1 MRDNPLNFIRQPYD
15 NLKVLIKADSEKLD
29 NLRQLFGGCLGG
41 CLGSK
46 SPKIK
51 TFKVFIDN
59 IDNFFY

>member
-15 NLKVLIKADSEKLD
+15 NPNASIKAVNEKLD

-51 TFKVFIDN
+51 AFKVFIDS
-59 IDNFFY
+59 IDNFSI

>member
-1 MRDNPLNFIRQPYD
+1 MRDNPLIFARQPYD
-15 NLKVLIKADSEKLD
+15 NLKMLIKAANEKQD

-51 TFKVFIDN
+51 AFKVFIDS
-59 IDNFFY
+59 IDNFSI

>member
-15 NLKVLIKADSEKLD
+15 NLKVLIKAVNEKLD
-29 NLRQLFGGCLGG
+29 NLRQLLVGCLEG

-51 TFKVFIDN
+51 AFKVFIDN
-59 IDNFFY
+59 IDNFSI